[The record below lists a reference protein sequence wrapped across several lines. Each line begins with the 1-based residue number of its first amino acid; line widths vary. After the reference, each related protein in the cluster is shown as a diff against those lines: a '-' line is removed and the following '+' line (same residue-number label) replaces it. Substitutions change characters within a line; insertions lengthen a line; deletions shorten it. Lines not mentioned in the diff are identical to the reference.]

1 MSTQPCSYA
10 RMLLLKA
17 MDPPLMQHPS
27 TFLDCDTFEKQVV
40 HLLGCSLDTVT
51 RQQYDDL
58 VSESESTWPCHQQSF
73 IKSVKEYIHSFGSN
87 VQPNPN
93 VQPSSATS
101 VATSATIPDDSN
113 HVTDGSVT
121 PECTNDGAT
130 PSIPTS
136 DPSAPTFSPFSAT
149 IGKPAIST
157 RPRTSAHATTL
168 RDSEDTVPCHEPAQ
182 LISPVPAN
190 PENFAQ
196 SSSHISLNQCNSH
209 IRKTTI

>member
-73 IKSVKEYIHSFGSN
+73 IKSVKEYIRSFRSN
-87 VQPNPN
+87 VQPNSN
-93 VQPSSATS
+93 VQPSS
-101 VATSATIPDDSN
+101 VTSATIPDDSD
-113 HVTDGSVT
+113 HVCSHSDACGDPAETSTQLSDDIHQSL
-121 PECTNDGAT
+121 
-130 PSIPTS
+130 PTS
-136 DPSAPTFSPFSAT
+136 KPNPAPT
-149 IGKPAIST
+149 
-157 RPRTSAHATTL
+157 
-168 RDSEDTVPCHEPAQ
+168 C
-182 LISPVPAN
+182 VPA
-190 PENFAQ
+190 PLAAQ
-196 SSSHISLNQCNSH
+196 KYTSHPTYNNTCSNSVVCYQPYINDSSRSD
-209 IRKTTI
+209 